1 MSVVKYSKNKALK
14 AQRSAGI
21 KSVKL
26 DAGTKLVVDSII
38 TNPSSDENLNRDELL
53 CIKPDGKRL
62 RVPIR
67 EFMNMTVADGGKLY
81 KDAEEDGDVVFP
93 LEFTITAAEDRMTS
107 RFGEEQP
114 IYPIQAY
121 NAGAEQ
127 IQSRNFDFEALLKSG
142 LKADNT
148 LEPVQNYT
156 ISASF

>member
-1 MSVVKYSKNKALK
+1 MSVKYSKNKALK

-21 KSVKL
+21 KSIKL
-26 DAGTKLVVDSII
+26 AAGTKLTVLEVIA
-38 TNPSSDENLNRDELL
+38 NASSDENLNRDELL
-53 CIKPDGKRL
+53 CAQPDGKKL

-67 EFMNMTVADGGKLY
+67 EFMNMQSEGQLY
-81 KDAEEDGDVVFP
+81 KDAEDGEEVVFP
-93 LEFTITAAEDRMTS
+93 TAFTITASEDRVTN
-107 RFGEEQP
+107 RFGAEQP

-127 IQSRNFDFEALLKSG
+127 IRTRNFDFEALVASG

-156 ISASF
+156 IKADF

>member
-1 MSVVKYSKNKALK
+1 MSVKYPKNKALK

-21 KSVKL
+21 KSIKL
-26 DAGTKLVVDSII
+26 DAGTKLTVLEVI
-38 TNPSSDENLNRDELL
+38 TNASTDENLNRDELL
-53 CIKPDGKRL
+53 CVKPDGKKL

-67 EFMNMTVADGGKLY
+67 EFLNMAVANGGNLY
-81 KDAEEDGDVVFP
+81 KDSEEDGEIVFP
-93 LEFTITAAEDRMTS
+93 LDFTIVGSEDRMTS
-107 RFGEEQP
+107 RFGPEQA

-127 IQSRNFDFEALLKSG
+127 ITSRVFDFEALIKSG
-142 LKADNT
+142 LKSDNT